1 MSRREG
7 PGPMD
12 WFGVTLI
19 ALVGALAGLLESLLV
34 PLYAGSVVIPVV
46 VALGVA
52 SNVLLPRM
60 ARSLVATTPAAA
72 APVLAWLI
80 VVVGFGITV
89 RPEGD
94 VILPGGDLQWVT
106 YGLVLGGA
114 LAGTV
119 AVALG
124 APARGTGG
132 SRGS

>member
-1 MSRREG
+1 
-7 PGPMD
+7 MD
-12 WFGVTLI
+12 RFGVGLI

-34 PLYAGSVVIPVV
+34 PLYAGSVVIPIV

-60 ARSLVATTPAAA
+60 ARALVPTTPAAA

-124 APARGTGG
+124 APPARGGRG